1 MQNALFHESIA
12 DALREVVQALGG
24 TKATGARM
32 RPEMPADQAGRWL
45 NDCLNADRREHL
57 TPEQVL
63 WLMREGRA
71 IGAHAIL
78 AYLCA
83 EAQYAA
89 PVPVDPEDER
99 AALQRQFIEASKMM
113 TKLAERIERTNS
125 VLGVA

>member
-45 NDCLNADRREHL
+45 NDCLNADRREHM

-63 WLMREGRA
+63 WLAREGRA
-71 IGAHAIL
+71 VGTHAIM
-78 AYLCA
+78 AYMCA

-89 PVPVDPEDER
+89 PVAVEPEDER
-99 AALQRQFIEASKMM
+99 AALHRQYIEAA
-113 TKLAERIERTNS
+113 KLMAGIAERIERTN
-125 VLGVA
+125 VRAVA